1 MKRVAKQG
9 WIKLHRQILDCS
21 IWTSKEPFDKR
32 SAWIDLLLMANH
44 ADKKIMIDNQT
55 VTVSRG
61 SYMYSIEKMCVRW
74 MWSRGKVKRFLD
86 VLESEHMINTERTNK
101 GTLITIVNY
110 SVFQHSEK
118 LDGLADG
125 LADEPADRL
134 PDRLADEPPDGLA
147 DGLQNKNIRIKEC
160 KDIVI
165 VSKDTICQTE
175 AVRRVAEEWNKLEE
189 FGIAPVRKIANG
201 SLRYKMLVARI
212 KEYSVDDAIRAIGN
226 IKNSKFL
233 LGRSDSRRQW
243 IVTFDWFV
251 RPNNFIKVLEGQY
264 NDVKSNITYS
274 VKSTTDKQLEELA
287 NRQKQDEVIMSD
299 EEINRMLGE

>member
-1 MKRVAKQG
+1 MHDG
-9 WIKLHRQILDCS
+9 WIRLYRKLQECWVWED
-21 IWTSKEPFDKR
+21 KEPFDKR
-32 SAWIDLLLMANH
+32 SAWIDLLLTANH
-44 ADKKIMIDNQT
+44 ADAKLLFNGELIT
-55 VTVSRG
+55 VQRG
-61 SYMYSIEKMCVRW
+61 QILTSARKLSTKW
-74 MWSRGKVKRFLD
+74 KWSVNKVYRFLKL
-86 VLESEHMINTERTNK
+86 LENDKMLQKESDKDRTLL
-101 GTLITIVNY
+101 TLVNY
-110 SVFQHSEK
+110 SVYQGGEYTNEYTNGNSDGHTDGNTNGYRSETPTDTPSEHK
-118 LDGLADG
+118 QECNND
-125 LADEPADRL
+125 
-134 PDRLADEPPDGLA
+134 
-147 DGLQNKNIRIKEC
+147 KNVNNNI
-160 KDIVI
+160 I

-175 AVRRVAEEWNKLEE
+175 AVRRVAEEWNKLEK

-212 KEYSVDDAIRAIGN
+212 KEYSIDDAIRAIGN

-264 NDVKSNITYS
+264 NDVKSGTTPS
-274 VKSTTDKQLEELA
+274 AKSTTDKQLEELA